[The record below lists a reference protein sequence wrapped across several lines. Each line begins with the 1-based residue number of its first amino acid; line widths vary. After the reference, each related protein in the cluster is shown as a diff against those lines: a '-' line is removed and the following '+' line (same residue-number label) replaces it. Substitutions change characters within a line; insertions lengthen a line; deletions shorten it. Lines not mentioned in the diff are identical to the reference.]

1 MKRGGRVSI
10 SDNADS
16 QMMDVLDKKMAGGGL
31 AAKIAKLARAPAKS
45 AAEIE
50 AIAQRIAPQVTGE
63 FVRGDKGTA
72 SVAGKTQKQFAREK
86 ELPVDFTD
94 IKNAPPIQT
103 LNPEKLQGSVVTG
116 IPGDPTVTGR
126 SLTRVGDIKLDSP
139 SPQHGGPLYGLY
151 QPDDAFWASGIGPA
165 SGVQRVAKEAMEAYD
180 APVLGQYIMMGP
192 DSINYAQHFADA
204 NLSAIDLSKMSKK
217 QIEQFNKLIRFGDNK
232 SGPRPTFPGIENKED
247 AYLHLA
253 FDPHLRRHFNKLM
266 QMPTVT
272 EPLNLPS
279 GQDIRFATTEP
290 VLRDL
295 ETGVT
300 GFSMGK
306 LNPEVS
312 KSGLKLS
319 SHPTYSHDIPGEF
332 MGGMKYPVPYELS
345 FPDTLKSVREN
356 PKQAGQEFGSLKM
369 VGPRQIYDQ
378 QMVDE
383 LKQYEEAMK
392 RLTGK
397 KEGGEVEMAG
407 GGAIDNGLIKVKNK
421 RKAKA

>member
-1 MKRGGRVSI
+1 
-10 SDNADS
+10 
-16 QMMDVLDKKMAGGGL
+16 
-31 AAKIAKLARAPAKS
+31 
-45 AAEIE
+45 
-50 AIAQRIAPQVTGE
+50 
-63 FVRGDKGTA
+63 
-72 SVAGKTQKQFAREK
+72 
-86 ELPVDFTD
+86 
-94 IKNAPPIQT
+94 
-103 LNPEKLQGSVVTG
+103 
-116 IPGDPTVTGR
+116 VTGR

-139 SPQHGGPLYGLY
+139 SPQHGGPLYGLH
-151 QPDDAFWASGIGPA
+151 QPDDVFWASGIGPA
-165 SGVQRVAKEAMEAYD
+165 GGVQRVAKEAMEAYD

-217 QIEQFNKLIRFGDNK
+217 QIEQFNKIIRFGDEK
-232 SGPRPTFPGIENKED
+232 SGPRPTFPGIENKEE

-290 VLRDL
+290 SLRDL

-356 PKQAGQEFGSLKM
+356 PSQAGKEFGSLKM

-397 KEGGEVEMAG
+397 KKGGSVN
-407 GGAIDNGLIKVKNK
+407 NGLIKVKNK
-421 RKAKA
+421 RKARG

>member
-16 QMMDVLDKKMAGGGL
+16 QMMDVLDKKLAGGGL

-50 AIAQRIAPQVTGE
+50 AIAQRMAPQVTGE
-63 FVRGDKGTA
+63 FVRGDKGTT
-72 SVAGKTQKQFAREK
+72 SVAGKPFKQFAREK
-86 ELPVDFTD
+86 DLKSAVDFTD
-94 IKNAPPIQT
+94 IKNAPAIQT

-139 SPQHGGPLYGLY
+139 SPQHGGPLYGLH
-151 QPDDAFWASGIGPA
+151 QPDDVFWASGIGPA

-217 QIEQFNKLIRFGDNK
+217 QVEQFNKLIRFGDEK

-306 LNPEVS
+306 LNPKVS
-312 KSGLKLS
+312 KSDLKLS
-319 SHPTYSHDIPGEF
+319 SHPTYSHDIPGQF

-397 KEGGEVEMAG
+397 KAG
-407 GGAIDNGLIKVKNK
+407 GAVDNGLIKVKNK
-421 RKAKA
+421 RKVRG